1 MNNTL
6 NWLARNALRIVA
18 AAALVALSGVMAA
31 YNAGG
36 FVARGLPLLAALAII
51 TEALAFVMAVQ
62 VEAAARSRCYLKA
75 LACFAILAG
84 SEAYNAAGSHMA
96 WDADQAPRLRAE
108 QEHAQAALDQRRA
121 SLQMEI
127 ARVPLPDPSAISR
140 RQAEARATWEAA
152 TATARRQ
159 LDALPLVA
167 EVAPPFPAVVV
178 WTFLGFL
185 GFAKALGLWAVGMSV
200 GAIRHAERAEMDNPG
215 RVLVMRRWAKRAA

>member
-62 VEAAARSRCYLKA
+62 AEAAARSRCYLKA

-84 SEAYNAAGSHMA
+84 SEAFNSAGSHMA

-167 EVAPPFPAVVV
+167 EVAPPFPAAVV

-185 GFAKALGLWAVGMSV
+185 GFAKATGLYALGFSV
-200 GAIRHAERAEMDNPG
+200 GAYHPRGKVVPMNPASE
-215 RVLVMRRWAKRAA
+215 LAKKRWANA